1 MSKNQSKES
10 ELIFATEIVQL
21 TFENI
26 SSSEEIISNLTQTP
40 VHDYSE
46 ILSQN
51 KFEYEKTSNRPRN
64 RQVKNDFEAPG
75 KTLIN
80 PELQNNPKQEILKQQ
95 TQELIEELK
104 EPKNAQYKSKL
115 SRED

>member
-26 SSSEEIISNLTQTP
+26 SSSEEVMNNLTQTP

-46 ILSQN
+46 ILTQN
-51 KFEYEKTSNRPRN
+51 
-64 RQVKNDFEAPG
+64 
-75 KTLIN
+75 
-80 PELQNNPKQEILKQQ
+80 
-95 TQELIEELK
+95 
-104 EPKNAQYKSKL
+104 
-115 SRED
+115 

>member
-51 KFEYEKTSNRPRN
+51 QFEYEKTSNRPRN
-64 RQVKNDFEAPG
+64 RAVKHDFEASG

-80 PELQNNPKQEILKQQ
+80 PELQNNAKQEIL
-95 TQELIEELK
+95 
-104 EPKNAQYKSKL
+104 
-115 SRED
+115 